1 MLDFKDDVQSQQ
13 PLVRILLAAHRVWKQ
28 HGYEVCTVTSLN
40 DSQHSTADSGHY
52 QDRAADLRSR
62 DLKREDI
69 GPIVEA
75 LRTMLG
81 IHYFVQF
88 EPQIEGTDEAGKK
101 VVKRYEHIHAQRNK
115 ESA

>member
-28 HGYEVCTVTSLN
+28 HGYATCTVTSLN
-40 DSQHSTADSGHY
+40 DSHHSSADSGHY

-69 GPIVEA
+69 GPIVSD
-75 LRTMLG
+75 LRTVLG
-81 IHYFVQF
+81 IHYFVQY
-88 EPQIEGTDEAGKK
+88 EPELKRDDGSVA
-101 VVKRYEHIHAQRNK
+101 RYEHIHAQKNK